1 MIELTLP
8 TMTCGHCVKTVT
20 SVVQQ
25 VDAAARLQIDLPA
38 HQVRIE
44 STRPAADFE
53 RALAEEGYAP
63 QSK

>member
-20 SVVQQ
+20 AVVQQ
-25 VDAAARLQIDLPA
+25 VDAQAGLQIDLPT

-44 STRPAADFE
+44 STHAAEEFA

-63 QSK
+63 A